1 MERENFLYEE
11 FDILRK
17 YGQISEISNFIKQGL
32 SKRIELREY
41 QKEAFENFITYFEN
55 EKLNKNKQIHT
66 LFHMATGSGK
76 TVIMAG
82 LILYLYEKGYRNFLF
97 FVNQTN
103 ILEKTKDNFINVLSN
118 KYLFNEDLNYLG
130 EKVKINVVDN
140 FQRDIF
146 KNNNI
151 NICFTTIQKL
161 HSNLFE
167 NKENAMTG
175 DDFENNKVVFISDE
189 SHHLNGF
196 TKNKNKN
203 KDKTKSKKDS
213 KKDEQK
219 HWETSI
225 MNVFYSN
232 KKNILLEF
240 TATLDLDEKVEKKYR
255 DKIIY
260 NYPLKNFRES
270 GYTKD
275 FVNFSINADTWKRTL
290 IALILSEYR
299 RFLFSDCG
307 QNIKPVIMLKSK
319 VIKESRSFYDK
330 FFEKINKLDS
340 SDFENLPKEDKYLKK
355 ALDYFRDKDKNKT
368 FEFLKESIRDS
379 FVEGKAIIING
390 NEDNNVEKQLLLN
403 SLEDKKN
410 NKRIIFAVDMLNEGW
425 DVLNLFDIVRL
436 YDTRSSASYTIKEA
450 QLIGRG
456 ARYCPFLVNE
466 EQEKF
471 KRKYDFDLD
480 NKYRILETMLFHSI
494 DDSKY
499 ISELKKALIEIGL
512 QEKDMIERK
521 YILKD
526 EFKNTD
532 FYNHG
537 YVFSNSRIEKT
548 RENIY
553 EIEEDLK
560 YKVFYPKIKNKN
572 AKIENLIGNK
582 NEKISDDIEIKKI
595 KLSEI
600 DYNILSGSA
609 IYFNELKFNILKEK
623 YPNLKSLKEFLSG
636 ENYLGNIAIEFKYA
650 KGSEITGKDIYREL
664 KQEVF
669 PVICKHINEIKTE
682 YEGREE
688 FKPYEIKNI
697 IKDKTIY
704 LSSVNNEGKGESQIE
719 TSNNELKLDLSMENW
734 YVYNDNYGTTEEK
747 KFVKYF
753 KNEIKPKLDEK
764 NFEYYVIRNERFSE
778 LALYSFDKGERFEPD
793 YLLFIKNKNNDN
805 KSEEY
810 QIYAEPKGEQL
821 LLVDKW
827 KEDFLIKIEEK
838 QKTMKNNHKIIG
850 LPFFNGKGTKLKEF
864 SEVINKFLDKI

>member
-1 MERENFLYEE
+1 M
-11 FDILRK
+11 
-17 YGQISEISNFIKQGL
+17 KQGL

-55 EKLNKNKQIHT
+55 EKLNKNKQVHT

-140 FQRDIF
+140 FQRDVF

-161 HSNLFE
+161 HLDLSE

-189 SHHLNGF
+189 SHHVNTF
-196 TKNKNKN
+196 TKNR
-203 KDKTKSKKDS
+203 TKEEK
-213 KKDEQK
+213 EIQNN
-219 HWETSI
+219 WETSI
-225 MNVFYSN
+225 MNAFYSN
-232 KKNILLEF
+232 KNSILLEF
-240 TATLDLDEKVEKKYR
+240 TATADLKDKNVEEKYR

-275 FVNFSINADTWKRTL
+275 FVNFSINTDTWKRTL

-319 VIKESRSFYDK
+319 VIKESRSFYDE
-330 FFEKINKLDS
+330 FFEKINKLDN

-379 FVEGKAIIING
+379 FIEEKAIIING

-471 KRKYDFDLD
+471 KRKYDSDLD
-480 NKYRILETMLFHSI
+480 NKYRILETMFFHSI

-560 YKVFYPKIKNKN
+560 YKIFYPKIKNKN
-572 AKIENLIGNK
+572 AKIENLIDNK
-582 NEKISDDIEIKKI
+582 NEKISDNIEIKKI

-609 IYFNELKFNILKEK
+609 ICFNELKFNSLKEK
-623 YPNLKSLKEFLSG
+623 YPNLKTLKEFLIG
-636 ENYLGNIAIEFKYA
+636 ENYLGNVAIEFKYA

-669 PVICKHINEIKTE
+669 PAICKHINEIKTE

-688 FKPYEIKNI
+688 FEPYKIKDV

-704 LSSVNNEGKGESQIE
+704 LSKISSDGKGESQIK
-719 TSNNELKLDLSMENW
+719 TSSSEFKLDLSAEDW
-734 YVYNDNYGTTEEK
+734 YVYDDNYGTTEEK
-747 KFVKYF
+747 SFIKYF
-753 KNEIKPKLDEK
+753 KTEIKPKLDKK
-764 NFEYYVIRNERFSE
+764 NLEYYVIRNERFSE
-778 LALYSFDKGERFEPD
+778 LAIYSFDKGKRFEPD
-793 YLLFIKNKNNDN
+793 YLLFIKNKTLDEGKN
-805 KSEEY
+805 KEY
-810 QIYAEPKGEQL
+810 QIYAEPKGKQFSVE
-821 LLVDKW
+821 DEW
-827 KEDFLIKIEEK
+827 KEVFLLEIEGK
-838 QKTMKNNHKIIG
+838 QKTAKNNHKIIG

-864 SEVINKFLDKI
+864 SEVVNKLLEKI

>member
-1 MERENFLYEE
+1 MERFLYEKL
-11 FDILRK
+11 DVSR
-17 YGQISEISNFIKQGL
+17 EIGATKEITNFLKQGL

-118 KYLFNEDLNYLG
+118 KYLFNEDLNYFG
-130 EKVKINVVDN
+130 EKVKINAVDN
-140 FQRDIF
+140 FQRNVF
-146 KNNNI
+146 ENNNI

-161 HSNLFE
+161 HLDLFE
-167 NKENAMTG
+167 NKENAITG

-189 SHHLNGF
+189 SHHVNTF
-196 TKNKNKN
+196 TKK
-203 KDKTKSKKDS
+203 KTKEEK
-213 KKDEQK
+213 EIQK
-219 HWETSI
+219 SWETSI
-225 MNVFYSN
+225 MNAFYSN
-232 KKNILLEF
+232 KNSILLEF
-240 TATLDLDEKVEKKYR
+240 TATADLKDKNVEEKYR

-275 FVNFSINADTWKRTL
+275 FVNFSINTDTWKRTL

-319 VIKESRSFYDK
+319 VIKESRSFYDE

-379 FVEGKAIIING
+379 FVEEKAIIING

-471 KRKYDFDLD
+471 KRKYDSDLD
-480 NKYRILETMLFHSI
+480 NKYRILETMFFHSI

-512 QEKDMIERK
+512 QEKNMIERK
-521 YILKD
+521 YVLKA

-537 YVFSNSRIEKT
+537 YIFSNSRIEKT
-548 RENIY
+548 RESIY

-572 AKIENLIGNK
+572 AKIENLIDNK
-582 NEKISDDIEIKKI
+582 NKKIFDNIEIKKI

-623 YPNLKSLKEFLSG
+623 YPNLKTLKEFLTG
-636 ENYLGNIAIEFKYA
+636 ENYLGNVAIEFKYT

-669 PVICKHINEIKTE
+669 PTICKHINEIKIE

-688 FKPYEIKNI
+688 FKPYEIKNV

-793 YLLFIKNKNNDN
+793 YLLFIKDKNDD

-864 SEVINKFLDKI
+864 SEVINKFLDQI

>member
-1 MERENFLYEE
+1 MERFLYEKL
-11 FDILRK
+11 DVSR
-17 YGQISEISNFIKQGL
+17 EIGAIKEIPNFLKQGL

-130 EKVKINVVDN
+130 EKVKINAVDN

-161 HSNLFE
+161 HSDLFE
-167 NKENAMTG
+167 NKENAMTKN
-175 DDFENNKVVFISDE
+175 DFESNKVVFISDE
-189 SHHLNGF
+189 SHHINTF
-196 TKNKNKN
+196 TKK
-203 KDKTKSKKDS
+203 KTKEEKEIQNS
-213 KKDEQK
+213 
-219 HWETSI
+219 WETSI
-225 MNVFYSN
+225 TNAFNSN
-232 KKNILLEF
+232 ENSVLLEF
-240 TATLDLDEKVEKKYR
+240 TATADLKDKNVEEKYR

-319 VIKESRSFYDK
+319 VIKESRSFYNE

-480 NKYRILETMLFHSI
+480 NKYRILETMFFHSI

-526 EFKNTD
+526 KFKNTD

-636 ENYLGNIAIEFKYA
+636 ENYLGNVAIEFKYA

>member
-1 MERENFLYEE
+1 MERFLYEKL
-11 FDILRK
+11 DVSR
-17 YGQISEISNFIKQGL
+17 EIGAIKEIPNFLKQGL

-161 HSNLFE
+161 HSDLFE
-167 NKENAMTG
+167 NKENAMTKN
-175 DDFENNKVVFISDE
+175 DFESNKVVFISDE
-189 SHHLNGF
+189 SHHINTF
-196 TKNKNKN
+196 TKK
-203 KDKTKSKKDS
+203 KTKEEKEIQNS
-213 KKDEQK
+213 
-219 HWETSI
+219 WETSI
-225 MNVFYSN
+225 TNAFNSN
-232 KKNILLEF
+232 ENSVLLEF
-240 TATLDLDEKVEKKYR
+240 TATADLKDKNVEEKYR

-275 FVNFSINADTWKRTL
+275 FVNFSINTDTWKRTL

-299 RFLFSDCG
+299 KFLFSDCG

-319 VIKESRSFYDK
+319 VIKESRSFYNE

-560 YKVFYPKIKNKN
+560 YKVFYSKIKNKN
-572 AKIENLIGNK
+572 AKIENLIDNK
-582 NEKISDDIEIKKI
+582 NKKTFDNIEIKKI

-600 DYNILSGSA
+600 DYNILSGTA
-609 IYFNELKFNILKEK
+609 IYFNELKFNFLKEK
-623 YPNLKSLKEFLSG
+623 YPNLKTLKEFLTG
-636 ENYLGNIAIEFKYA
+636 ENYLGNIGIEFKYT

-669 PVICKHINEIKTE
+669 PAICKHINEIKTE

-688 FKPYEIKNI
+688 FEPYKIKDV
-697 IKDKTIY
+697 IKDKRIY
-704 LSSVNNEGKGESQIE
+704 LSRISSDGKGESQIK
-719 TSNNELKLDLSMENW
+719 TSSSEFKLDLSVEDW
-734 YVYNDNYGTTEEK
+734 YVYDDNYGTTEEK
-747 KFVKYF
+747 SFIKYF
-753 KNEIKPKLDEK
+753 KTEIKPKLDKK
-764 NFEYYVIRNERFSE
+764 NLEYYVIRNERFSE
-778 LALYSFDKGERFEPD
+778 LAIYSFDEGKRFEPD
-793 YLLFIKNKNNDN
+793 YLLFIKNKNDD

>member
-1 MERENFLYEE
+1 MERFLYEKL
-11 FDILRK
+11 DVSR
-17 YGQISEISNFIKQGL
+17 EIGAIKEIPNFLKQGL

-103 ILEKTKDNFINVLSN
+103 ILEKTKDNFVNTLSG
-118 KYLFNEDLNYLG
+118 KYLFDEELNYLG

-140 FQRDIF
+140 FQRDVF
-146 KNNNI
+146 ENNNI

-161 HSNLFE
+161 HLDLFE
-167 NKENAMTG
+167 NKENAMTR

-189 SHHLNGF
+189 SHHLNTF
-196 TKNKNKN
+196 TKNIAKEEKEIQNN
-203 KDKTKSKKDS
+203 
-213 KKDEQK
+213 
-219 HWETSI
+219 WETSI
-225 MNVFYSN
+225 MNAFYSN
-232 KKNILLEF
+232 KNSILLEF
-240 TATLDLDEKVEKKYR
+240 TATADLKDKNVEEKYR

-275 FVNFSINADTWKRTL
+275 FVNFSINTDIWKRTL

-319 VIKESRSFYDK
+319 VIKESRSFYDE
-330 FFEKINKLDS
+330 FFKKINKLDN
-340 SDFENLPKEDKYLKK
+340 SDFENLPKEDKYLQK

-368 FEFLKESIRDS
+368 FEFLKESIRES
-379 FVEGKAIIING
+379 FVEEKSIIING

-436 YDTRSSASYTIKEA
+436 YDIRSSASYTIKEA

-480 NKYRILETMLFHSI
+480 NKYRILETMFFHSI

-526 EFKNTD
+526 KFKNTD

-572 AKIENLIGNK
+572 VKIENLIENK
-582 NEKISDDIEIKKI
+582 NEKISENIEIEKI

-600 DYNILSGSA
+600 DYNILSGTA
-609 IYFNELKFNILKEK
+609 IYFNELKFKFLKEK
-623 YPNLKSLKEFLSG
+623 YPNLKTLKEFLTD
-636 ENYLGNIAIEFKYA
+636 ENYLGNIGIEFKYI

-669 PVICKHINEIKTE
+669 PTICKHINEIKIE

-688 FKPYEIKNI
+688 FKPYEIKNV

-704 LSSVNNEGKGESQIE
+704 LSSINNEGKGESQIE
-719 TSNNELKLDLSMENW
+719 TSNNELKLDLSTENW

>member
-1 MERENFLYEE
+1 MERFLYEKL
-11 FDILRK
+11 DVSR
-17 YGQISEISNFIKQGL
+17 EIGATKEITNFLKQGL

-103 ILEKTKDNFINVLSN
+103 ILEKTKDNFINILSS
-118 KYLFNEDLNYLG
+118 KYLFDEDLNYFG
-130 EKVKINVVDN
+130 EKVKINAVDN
-140 FQRDIF
+140 FQRNVF
-146 KNNNI
+146 ENNNI

-161 HSNLFE
+161 HDLFKNKE
-167 NKENAMTG
+167 KENAMTKN
-175 DDFENNKVVFISDE
+175 DFESNKVVFISDE
-189 SHHLNGF
+189 SHHINTF
-196 TKNKNKN
+196 TKK
-203 KDKTKSKKDS
+203 KTKEEKEIQNS
-213 KKDEQK
+213 
-219 HWETSI
+219 WETSI
-225 MNVFYSN
+225 MNAFNSN
-232 KKNILLEF
+232 ENSILLEF
-240 TATLDLDEKVEKKYR
+240 TATADLKDKNVEEKYR

-275 FVNFSINADTWKRTL
+275 FVNFSINTDTWKRTL

-319 VIKESRSFYDK
+319 VIKESRSFYDE

-379 FVEGKAIIING
+379 FVEEKAIIING

-480 NKYRILETMLFHSI
+480 NKYRILETMFFHSI

-512 QEKDMIERK
+512 QEKNMIERK
-521 YILKD
+521 YILKA

-537 YVFSNSRIEKT
+537 YVFSNSRIEKN
-548 RENIY
+548 RKNIY
-553 EIEEDLK
+553 EIEENLK

-636 ENYLGNIAIEFKYA
+636 ENYLGNVAIEFKYT

-821 LLVDKW
+821 LLKDKW
-827 KEDFLIKIEEK
+827 KEGFLLEIEEK

-864 SEVINKFLDKI
+864 SEAVNKLLEKI

>member
-103 ILEKTKDNFINVLSN
+103 ILEKTKDNFINILSN

-130 EKVKINVVDN
+130 EKVKINAVDN

-161 HSNLFE
+161 HLDLFE

-189 SHHLNGF
+189 SHHVNTF
-196 TKNKNKN
+196 TKK
-203 KDKTKSKKDS
+203 KTKEEK
-213 KKDEQK
+213 EIQK
-219 HWETSI
+219 SWETSI
-225 MNVFYSN
+225 MNAFYSN
-232 KKNILLEF
+232 KNNILLEF
-240 TATLDLDEKVEKKYR
+240 TATADLKDKNVEEKYR

-275 FVNFSINADTWKRTL
+275 FVNFSINTDTWKRTL

-299 RFLFSDCG
+299 KFLFSDCG

-319 VIKESRSFYDK
+319 VIKESRSFYNE

-379 FVEGKAIIING
+379 FVEEKAIIING

-471 KRKYDFDLD
+471 KRKFDFDLD
-480 NKYRILETMLFHSI
+480 NKYRILETMFFHSI

-512 QEKDMIERK
+512 QEKNMIERK
-521 YILKD
+521 YILKA

-548 RENIY
+548 RKNIY
-553 EIEEDLK
+553 EIEENLK

-582 NEKISDDIEIKKI
+582 NEKISDGIEIKKI

-600 DYNILSGSA
+600 DYNILSGTA
-609 IYFNELKFNILKEK
+609 IYFKELKFNVLKEK
-623 YPNLKSLKEFLSG
+623 YPNLKTLKEFLTA
-636 ENYLGNIAIEFKYA
+636 ENYLGNAAIEFKYA

-669 PVICKHINEIKTE
+669 PAICKHINEIKTE

-821 LLVDKW
+821 LLKDKW
-827 KEDFLIKIEEK
+827 KEGFLLEIEEK

-864 SEVINKFLDKI
+864 SEAVNKLLEKI

>member
-1 MERENFLYEE
+1 MERFLYEKL
-11 FDILRK
+11 DVSR
-17 YGQISEISNFIKQGL
+17 EIGAIKEIPNFLKQGL
-32 SKRIELREY
+32 SKRIELRKY

-161 HSNLFE
+161 HLDLFE

-189 SHHLNGF
+189 SHHVNTF
-196 TKNKNKN
+196 TKNK
-203 KDKTKSKKDS
+203 TKEEK
-213 KKDEQK
+213 EIQNN
-219 HWETSI
+219 WETSI
-225 MNVFYSN
+225 MNAFYSN
-232 KKNILLEF
+232 KNSILLEF
-240 TATLDLDEKVEKKYR
+240 TATADLKDKNVEEKYR

-275 FVNFSINADTWKRTL
+275 FVNFSINTDTWKRTL

-319 VIKESRSFYDK
+319 VIKESRSFYDE
-330 FFEKINKLDS
+330 FFEKINKLDN

-355 ALDYFRDKDKNKT
+355 ALDYFRGKDKNKT

-379 FVEGKAIIING
+379 FVEEKAIIING

-436 YDTRSSASYTIKEA
+436 YDTRSSAKYTITEA

-471 KRKYDFDLD
+471 KRKYDSDLD
-480 NKYRILETMLFHSI
+480 NKYRILETMFFHSI

-512 QEKDMIERK
+512 QEKNLIERK

-553 EIEEDLK
+553 ETEEDLK
-560 YKVFYPKIKNKN
+560 YKTFYPKSKNKN
-572 AKIENLIGNK
+572 AKIENLIDNK
-582 NEKISDDIEIKKI
+582 NEKISDNIEIKKI

-600 DYNILSGSA
+600 DYNILSGTA
-609 IYFNELKFNILKEK
+609 IYFNELKFNFLKEK
-623 YPNLKSLKEFLSG
+623 YPNLKTLKEFLTG
-636 ENYLGNIAIEFKYA
+636 ENYLGNIGIEFKYT

-669 PVICKHINEIKTE
+669 PAICKHINEIKIE

-688 FKPYEIKNI
+688 FKPYEIKNV

-864 SEVINKFLDKI
+864 SEVINKFLDQI

>member
-1 MERENFLYEE
+1 MERFLYEKL
-11 FDILRK
+11 DVSR
-17 YGQISEISNFIKQGL
+17 EIGAIKEIPNFLKQGL

-130 EKVKINVVDN
+130 EKVKINAVDN

-161 HSNLFE
+161 HSDLFE
-167 NKENAMTG
+167 NKENAMTKN
-175 DDFENNKVVFISDE
+175 DFESNKVVFISDE
-189 SHHLNGF
+189 SHHINTF
-196 TKNKNKN
+196 TKK
-203 KDKTKSKKDS
+203 KTKEEKEIQNS
-213 KKDEQK
+213 
-219 HWETSI
+219 WETSI
-225 MNVFYSN
+225 TNAFNSN
-232 KKNILLEF
+232 ENSVLLEF
-240 TATLDLDEKVEKKYR
+240 TATADLKDKNVEEKYR

-275 FVNFSINADTWKRTL
+275 FVNFSINTDTWKRTL

-299 RFLFSDCG
+299 KFLFSDCG

-319 VIKESRSFYDK
+319 VIKESRSFYNE

-560 YKVFYPKIKNKN
+560 YKVFYSKIKNKN
-572 AKIENLIGNK
+572 AKIENLIDNK
-582 NEKISDDIEIKKI
+582 NKKTFGNIEIKKI

-600 DYNILSGSA
+600 DYNILSGTA
-609 IYFNELKFNILKEK
+609 IYFNELKFNFLKEK
-623 YPNLKSLKEFLSG
+623 YPNLKTLKEFLTG
-636 ENYLGNIAIEFKYA
+636 ENYLGNIGIEFKYT

-669 PVICKHINEIKTE
+669 PAICKHINEIKIE

-821 LLVDKW
+821 LLKDKW
-827 KEDFLIKIEEK
+827 KEGFLLEIEEK

>member
-1 MERENFLYEE
+1 MERFLYEKL
-11 FDILRK
+11 DVSR
-17 YGQISEISNFIKQGL
+17 EIGATKEITNFLKQGL

-103 ILEKTKDNFINVLSN
+103 ILEKTKDNFINILSN

-161 HSNLFE
+161 HLDLFE

-189 SHHLNGF
+189 SHHVNTF
-196 TKNKNKN
+196 TKK
-203 KDKTKSKKDS
+203 KTKEEK
-213 KKDEQK
+213 EIQK
-219 HWETSI
+219 SWETSI
-225 MNVFYSN
+225 MNAFYSN
-232 KKNILLEF
+232 KNSILLEF
-240 TATLDLDEKVEKKYR
+240 TATADLKNKNVEEKYR

-275 FVNFSINADTWKRTL
+275 FVNFSINTDTWKRTL

-299 RFLFSDCG
+299 KFLFSDCG
-307 QNIKPVIMLKSK
+307 KNIKPVIMLKSK
-319 VIKESRSFYDK
+319 VIKESRSFYDE
-330 FFEKINKLDS
+330 FFEKINKLDN

-379 FVEGKAIIING
+379 FVEEKAIIING

-466 EQEKF
+466 EQKKF

-480 NKYRILETMLFHSI
+480 NKYRILETMFFHSI

-636 ENYLGNIAIEFKYA
+636 ENYLGNVAIEFKYA

-669 PVICKHINEIKTE
+669 PAICKHINEIKTE

>member
-1 MERENFLYEE
+1 MERFLYEKL
-11 FDILRK
+11 DVSR
-17 YGQISEISNFIKQGL
+17 EIGATKEITNFLKQGL

-130 EKVKINVVDN
+130 EKVKINAVDN

-161 HSNLFE
+161 HSDLFE
-167 NKENAMTG
+167 NKENAMTKN
-175 DDFENNKVVFISDE
+175 DFESNKVVFISDE
-189 SHHLNGF
+189 SHHINTF
-196 TKNKNKN
+196 TKK
-203 KDKTKSKKDS
+203 KTKEEKEIQNS
-213 KKDEQK
+213 
-219 HWETSI
+219 WETSI
-225 MNVFYSN
+225 TNAFNSN
-232 KKNILLEF
+232 ENSVLLEF
-240 TATLDLDEKVEKKYR
+240 TATADLKDKNVEEKYR

-275 FVNFSINADTWKRTL
+275 FVNFSINTDTWKRTL

-319 VIKESRSFYDK
+319 VIKESRSFYNE

-379 FVEGKAIIING
+379 FVEEKAIIING

-572 AKIENLIGNK
+572 AKIENLIDNK
-582 NEKISDDIEIKKI
+582 NKKIFDNIEIKKI

-636 ENYLGNIAIEFKYA
+636 ENYLGNVAIEFKYA

-669 PVICKHINEIKTE
+669 PVICKHINEIKIE

-850 LPFFNGKGTKLKEF
+850 LPFFNGKGIKLKEF
-864 SEVINKFLDKI
+864 SEAINRFLDKI

>member
-1 MERENFLYEE
+1 MERFLYEKL
-11 FDILRK
+11 DVSR
-17 YGQISEISNFIKQGL
+17 EIGATKEITNFLKQGL

-103 ILEKTKDNFINVLSN
+103 ILEKTKDNFINILSN

-161 HSNLFE
+161 HLDLSE

-189 SHHLNGF
+189 SHHVNTF
-196 TKNKNKN
+196 TKNR
-203 KDKTKSKKDS
+203 TKEEK
-213 KKDEQK
+213 EIQNN
-219 HWETSI
+219 WETSI
-225 MNVFYSN
+225 MNAFYSN
-232 KKNILLEF
+232 KNSILLEF
-240 TATLDLDEKVEKKYR
+240 TATADLKDKNVEEKYR

-275 FVNFSINADTWKRTL
+275 FVNFSINTDTWKRTL

-299 RFLFSDCG
+299 KFLFSDCG
-307 QNIKPVIMLKSK
+307 KNIKPVIMLKSK
-319 VIKESRSFYDK
+319 VIKESRSFYDE
-330 FFEKINKLDS
+330 FFEKINKLDN

-379 FVEGKAIIING
+379 FVEEKAIIING

-471 KRKYDFDLD
+471 KRKYDSDLD
-480 NKYRILETMLFHSI
+480 NKYRILETMFFHSI

-623 YPNLKSLKEFLSG
+623 YPNLKSLKEFLLG
-636 ENYLGNIAIEFKYA
+636 ENYLGNVAIEFKYA

-669 PVICKHINEIKTE
+669 PAICKHINEIKTE

-821 LLVDKW
+821 LLKDKW
-827 KEDFLIKIEEK
+827 KEGFLLEIEEK

-864 SEVINKFLDKI
+864 SEAVNKLLEKI

>member
-1 MERENFLYEE
+1 MERFLYEKL
-11 FDILRK
+11 DVSR
-17 YGQISEISNFIKQGL
+17 EIGATKEITNFLKQGL

-55 EKLNKNKQIHT
+55 EKLNKNKQVHT

-161 HSNLFE
+161 HLDLFE

-189 SHHLNGF
+189 SHHVNTF
-196 TKNKNKN
+196 TKNR
-203 KDKTKSKKDS
+203 TKEEKKI
-213 KKDEQK
+213 QNN
-219 HWETSI
+219 WETSI
-225 MNVFYSN
+225 MNAFYSN
-232 KKNILLEF
+232 KNSILLEF
-240 TATLDLDEKVEKKYR
+240 TATADLKDKNVEEKYR

-275 FVNFSINADTWKRTL
+275 FVNFSINTDTWKRTL

-299 RFLFSDCG
+299 KFLFSDCG

-319 VIKESRSFYDK
+319 VIKESRSFYNE

-636 ENYLGNIAIEFKYA
+636 ENYLGNVAIEFKYA

-821 LLVDKW
+821 LLKDKW
-827 KEDFLIKIEEK
+827 KEGFLLEIEEK

-864 SEVINKFLDKI
+864 SEAVNKLLEKI

>member
-1 MERENFLYEE
+1 MERFLYEKL
-11 FDILRK
+11 DVSR
-17 YGQISEISNFIKQGL
+17 EIGATKEITNFLKQGL

-118 KYLFNEDLNYLG
+118 KYLFNEDLNYFG
-130 EKVKINVVDN
+130 EKVKINAVDN
-140 FQRDIF
+140 FQRNVF
-146 KNNNI
+146 ENNNI

-161 HSNLFE
+161 HLDLFE
-167 NKENAMTG
+167 NKENAITG

-189 SHHLNGF
+189 SHHVNTF
-196 TKNKNKN
+196 TKK
-203 KDKTKSKKDS
+203 KTKEEK
-213 KKDEQK
+213 EIQK
-219 HWETSI
+219 SWETSI
-225 MNVFYSN
+225 MNAFYSN
-232 KKNILLEF
+232 KNSILLEF
-240 TATLDLDEKVEKKYR
+240 TATADLKDKNVEEKYR

-275 FVNFSINADTWKRTL
+275 FVNFSINTDTWKRTL

-319 VIKESRSFYDK
+319 VIKESRSFYDE

-379 FVEGKAIIING
+379 FVEEKAIIING

-480 NKYRILETMLFHSI
+480 NKYRILETMFFHSI

-512 QEKDMIERK
+512 QEKNMIERK
-521 YILKD
+521 YVLKA

-537 YVFSNSRIEKT
+537 YIFSNSRIEKT
-548 RENIY
+548 RESIY

-572 AKIENLIGNK
+572 AKIENLIDNK
-582 NEKISDDIEIKKI
+582 NKKIFDNIEIKKI

-623 YPNLKSLKEFLSG
+623 YPNLKTLKEFLTG
-636 ENYLGNIAIEFKYA
+636 ENYLGNVAIEFKYT

-669 PVICKHINEIKTE
+669 PTICKHINEIKIE

-688 FKPYEIKNI
+688 FKPYEIKNV

-793 YLLFIKNKNNDN
+793 YLLFIKNKNDDR
-805 KSEEY
+805 SEEY

-864 SEVINKFLDKI
+864 SEVINKFLDQI

>member
-1 MERENFLYEE
+1 MERFLYEKL
-11 FDILRK
+11 DVSR
-17 YGQISEISNFIKQGL
+17 EIGATKEITNFLKQGL

-103 ILEKTKDNFINVLSN
+103 ILEKTKDNFINILSS
-118 KYLFNEDLNYLG
+118 KYLFDEDLNYFG
-130 EKVKINVVDN
+130 EKVKINAVDN
-140 FQRDIF
+140 FQRNVF
-146 KNNNI
+146 ENNNI

-161 HSNLFE
+161 HDLFKNKE
-167 NKENAMTG
+167 KENAMTKN
-175 DDFENNKVVFISDE
+175 DFESNKVVFISDE
-189 SHHLNGF
+189 SHHINTF
-196 TKNKNKN
+196 TKK
-203 KDKTKSKKDS
+203 KTKEEKEIQNS
-213 KKDEQK
+213 
-219 HWETSI
+219 WETSI
-225 MNVFYSN
+225 MNAFNSN
-232 KKNILLEF
+232 ENSILLEF
-240 TATLDLDEKVEKKYR
+240 TATADLKDKNVEEKYR

-275 FVNFSINADTWKRTL
+275 FVNFSINTDTWKRTL

-319 VIKESRSFYDK
+319 VIKESRSFYDE

-379 FVEGKAIIING
+379 FVEEKAIIING

-480 NKYRILETMLFHSI
+480 NKYRILETMFFHSI

-512 QEKDMIERK
+512 QEKNMIERK
-521 YILKD
+521 YILKA

-537 YVFSNSRIEKT
+537 YVFSNSRIEKN
-548 RENIY
+548 RKNIY
-553 EIEEDLK
+553 EIEENLK

-582 NEKISDDIEIKKI
+582 NEKIFDGIEIKKI

-600 DYNILSGSA
+600 DYSILSGTA
-609 IYFNELKFNILKEK
+609 IYFKELKFNVLKEK
-623 YPNLKSLKEFLSG
+623 YPNLKTLKEFLTA
-636 ENYLGNIAIEFKYA
+636 ENYLGNVAIEFKYT

-669 PVICKHINEIKTE
+669 PAICKHINEIKTE

-688 FKPYEIKNI
+688 FEPYKIKDVV
-697 IKDKTIY
+697 KDKTIY
-704 LSSVNNEGKGESQIE
+704 LSSISNDGKGESQIK
-719 TSNNELKLDLSMENW
+719 TSSSEFKLDLSVEDW
-734 YVYNDNYGTTEEK
+734 YVYDDNYGTTEEK
-747 KFVKYF
+747 SFIKYF
-753 KNEIKPKLDEK
+753 KTEIKPKLDKK
-764 NFEYYVIRNERFSE
+764 NLEYYVIRNERFSE
-778 LALYSFDKGERFEPD
+778 LAIYSFDKGERFEPD
-793 YLLFIKNKNNDN
+793 YLLFIKNKNDD

-821 LLVDKW
+821 LLKDKW
-827 KEDFLIKIEEK
+827 KEDFLIKIEKK
-838 QKTMKNNHKIIG
+838 QKTTKNNHKIIG

-864 SEVINKFLDKI
+864 SEVINKFLDRI

>member
-140 FQRDIF
+140 FQRDVF

-161 HSNLFE
+161 HLDLFE

-189 SHHLNGF
+189 SHHVNTF
-196 TKNKNKN
+196 TKK
-203 KDKTKSKKDS
+203 KTKEEK
-213 KKDEQK
+213 EIQK
-219 HWETSI
+219 SWETSI
-225 MNVFYSN
+225 MNAFYSN
-232 KKNILLEF
+232 KNSILLEF
-240 TATLDLDEKVEKKYR
+240 TATADLKDKNVEEKYR

-275 FVNFSINADTWKRTL
+275 FVNFSINTDTWKRTL

-299 RFLFSDCG
+299 KFLFSDCG

-319 VIKESRSFYDK
+319 VIKESRSFYDE
-330 FFEKINKLDS
+330 FFEKINKLDN

-379 FVEGKAIIING
+379 FVEEKAIIING

-466 EQEKF
+466 EQKKF

-572 AKIENLIGNK
+572 VKIENLIDNK
-582 NEKISDDIEIKKI
+582 NKKTFDNIEIKKI

-636 ENYLGNIAIEFKYA
+636 ENYLGNVAIEFKYA
-650 KGSEITGKDIYREL
+650 KGSEITGKDVYREL

-669 PVICKHINEIKTE
+669 PTICKHINEIKIE

-688 FKPYEIKNI
+688 FKPYEIKNV

-704 LSSVNNEGKGESQIE
+704 LSSVSNEGKGESQIE

-747 KFVKYF
+747 NFVKYF

>member
-1 MERENFLYEE
+1 MERFLYEKL
-11 FDILRK
+11 DVSR
-17 YGQISEISNFIKQGL
+17 EIGAIKEIPNFLKQGL
-32 SKRIELREY
+32 SKRIELRKY

-140 FQRDIF
+140 FQREIF

-161 HSNLFE
+161 HLDLFE

-189 SHHLNGF
+189 SHHVNTF
-196 TKNKNKN
+196 TKNK
-203 KDKTKSKKDS
+203 TKEEK
-213 KKDEQK
+213 EIQNN
-219 HWETSI
+219 WETSI
-225 MNVFYSN
+225 MNAFYSN
-232 KKNILLEF
+232 KNSILLEF
-240 TATLDLDEKVEKKYR
+240 TATADLKDKNVEEKYR

-275 FVNFSINADTWKRTL
+275 FVNFSINTDTWKRTL

-319 VIKESRSFYDK
+319 VIKESRSFYDE
-330 FFEKINKLDS
+330 FFEKINKLDN

-355 ALDYFRDKDKNKT
+355 ALDYFRGKDKNKT

-379 FVEGKAIIING
+379 FVEEKAIIING

-436 YDTRSSASYTIKEA
+436 YDTRSSAKYTITEA

-471 KRKYDFDLD
+471 KRKYDSDLD
-480 NKYRILETMLFHSI
+480 NKYRILETMFFHSI

-512 QEKDMIERK
+512 QEKNLIERK

-537 YVFSNSRIEKT
+537 YVFSNSKIEKT

-560 YKVFYPKIKNKN
+560 YKTFYPKSKNKN
-572 AKIENLIGNK
+572 AKIENLIDNK
-582 NEKISDDIEIKKI
+582 NEKISDNIEIKKI

-600 DYNILSGSA
+600 DYNILSGTA
-609 IYFNELKFNILKEK
+609 IYFNELKFNFLKEK
-623 YPNLKSLKEFLSG
+623 YPNLKTLKEFLTG
-636 ENYLGNIAIEFKYA
+636 ENYLGNIGIEFKYT

-669 PVICKHINEIKTE
+669 PAICKHINEIKIE

-688 FKPYEIKNI
+688 FKPYEIKNV

-793 YLLFIKNKNNDN
+793 YLLFIKNKNDD

-827 KEDFLIKIEEK
+827 KEDFLSKIEEK

>member
-1 MERENFLYEE
+1 MERFLYEKL
-11 FDILRK
+11 DVSR
-17 YGQISEISNFIKQGL
+17 EIGAIKEIPNFLKQGL

-103 ILEKTKDNFINVLSN
+103 ILEKTKDNFVNTLSG
-118 KYLFNEDLNYLG
+118 KYLFDEELNYLG

-161 HSNLFE
+161 HLDLFE
-167 NKENAMTG
+167 NKENAMTR

-189 SHHLNGF
+189 SHHLNTF
-196 TKNKNKN
+196 TKNIAKEEKEIQNN
-203 KDKTKSKKDS
+203 
-213 KKDEQK
+213 
-219 HWETSI
+219 WETSI
-225 MNVFYSN
+225 MNAFYSN
-232 KKNILLEF
+232 KNSILLEF
-240 TATLDLDEKVEKKYR
+240 TATADLKDKNVEKKYR

-275 FVNFSINADTWKRTL
+275 FVNFSINTDTWKRTL

-319 VIKESRSFYDK
+319 VIKESRNFYNE
-330 FFEKINKLDS
+330 FFKKINKLENN
-340 SDFENLPKEDKYLKK
+340 DFENLPKEDKYLKK
-355 ALDYFRDKDKNKT
+355 ALDYFREKDKNKT
-368 FEFLKESIRDS
+368 FEFLKESIKDS
-379 FVEGKAIIING
+379 FIEEKSIIING
-390 NEDNNVEKQLLLN
+390 KEDDNTEKQLLLN

-410 NKRIIFAVDMLNEGW
+410 NKRLIFAVDMLNEGW

-436 YDTRSSASYTIKEA
+436 YDTRSSAKYTITEA

-471 KRKYDFDLD
+471 KRKYDSDLD
-480 NKYRILETMLFHSI
+480 NKYRILETMFFHSI

-512 QEKDMIERK
+512 QEKNMIERK

-548 RENIY
+548 RESIY

-572 AKIENLIGNK
+572 AKIENLIDNK
-582 NEKISDDIEIKKI
+582 NEKISDNIEIKKI

-600 DYNILSGSA
+600 DYNILSGTA
-609 IYFNELKFNILKEK
+609 IYFNELKFNVLKEK
-623 YPNLKSLKEFLSG
+623 YPNLKTLKEFLTA
-636 ENYLGNIAIEFKYA
+636 ENYLGNVAIEFKYT

-669 PVICKHINEIKTE
+669 PAICKHINEIKIE

-688 FKPYEIKNI
+688 FKPYEIKNV

-704 LSSVNNEGKGESQIE
+704 LSSINNEGKGESQIE
-719 TSNNELKLDLSMENW
+719 TSNNELKLDLSTENW

-864 SEVINKFLDKI
+864 SEVINKFLDQI

>member
-1 MERENFLYEE
+1 MERFLYEKL
-11 FDILRK
+11 DVSR
-17 YGQISEISNFIKQGL
+17 EIGAIKEIPNFLKQGL

-130 EKVKINVVDN
+130 EKVKINAVDN

-161 HSNLFE
+161 HLDLFE

-189 SHHLNGF
+189 SHHVNTF
-196 TKNKNKN
+196 TKK
-203 KDKTKSKKDS
+203 KTKEEKEIQNS
-213 KKDEQK
+213 
-219 HWETSI
+219 WETSI
-225 MNVFYSN
+225 TNAFYSN
-232 KKNILLEF
+232 ENSILLEF
-240 TATLDLDEKVEKKYR
+240 TATADLKDKNVEEKYR

-275 FVNFSINADTWKRTL
+275 FVNFSINTDTWKRTL

-299 RFLFSDCG
+299 KFLFSDCG
-307 QNIKPVIMLKSK
+307 KNIKPVIMLKSK
-319 VIKESRSFYDK
+319 VIKESRSFYDE
-330 FFEKINKLDS
+330 FFEKINKLDN

-379 FVEGKAIIING
+379 FVEEKAIIING

-636 ENYLGNIAIEFKYA
+636 ENYLGNVAIEFKYA

>member
-1 MERENFLYEE
+1 M
-11 FDILRK
+11 
-17 YGQISEISNFIKQGL
+17 
-32 SKRIELREY
+32 
-41 QKEAFENFITYFEN
+41 
-55 EKLNKNKQIHT
+55 
-66 LFHMATGSGK
+66 
-76 TVIMAG
+76 
-82 LILYLYEKGYRNFLF
+82 
-97 FVNQTN
+97 
-103 ILEKTKDNFINVLSN
+103 
-118 KYLFNEDLNYLG
+118 
-130 EKVKINVVDN
+130 
-140 FQRDIF
+140 
-146 KNNNI
+146 
-151 NICFTTIQKL
+151 
-161 HSNLFE
+161 
-167 NKENAMTG
+167 NA
-175 DDFENNKVVFISDE
+175 
-189 SHHLNGF
+189 
-196 TKNKNKN
+196 
-203 KDKTKSKKDS
+203 
-213 KKDEQK
+213 
-219 HWETSI
+219 
-225 MNVFYSN
+225 FYSN
-232 KKNILLEF
+232 KNSILLEF
-240 TATLDLDEKVEKKYR
+240 TATADLKDKNVEEKYR

-275 FVNFSINADTWKRTL
+275 FVNFSINTDTWKRTL

-319 VIKESRSFYDK
+319 VIKESRSFYDE

-379 FVEGKAIIING
+379 FVEEKAIIING

-471 KRKYDFDLD
+471 KRKYDSDLD
-480 NKYRILETMLFHSI
+480 NKYRILETMFFHSI

-537 YVFSNSRIEKT
+537 YIFSNSRIEKT
-548 RENIY
+548 RESIY

-572 AKIENLIGNK
+572 AKIENLIDNK
-582 NEKISDDIEIKKI
+582 NKKIFDNIEIKKI

-623 YPNLKSLKEFLSG
+623 YPNLKTLKEFLTG
-636 ENYLGNIAIEFKYA
+636 ENYLGNVAIEFKYT

-669 PVICKHINEIKTE
+669 PTICKHINEIKIE

-688 FKPYEIKNI
+688 FKPYEIKNV

-793 YLLFIKNKNNDN
+793 YLLFIKDKNDD

-864 SEVINKFLDKI
+864 SEVINKFLDQI

>member
-1 MERENFLYEE
+1 MERFLYEKL
-11 FDILRK
+11 DVSR
-17 YGQISEISNFIKQGL
+17 EIGAIKEIPNFLKQGL

-130 EKVKINVVDN
+130 EKVKINAVDN

-161 HSNLFE
+161 HLDLFE

-189 SHHLNGF
+189 SHHVNTF
-196 TKNKNKN
+196 TKK
-203 KDKTKSKKDS
+203 KTKEEKEIQNS
-213 KKDEQK
+213 
-219 HWETSI
+219 WETSI
-225 MNVFYSN
+225 TNAFYSN
-232 KKNILLEF
+232 ENSILLEF
-240 TATLDLDEKVEKKYR
+240 TATADLKDKNVEEKYR

-275 FVNFSINADTWKRTL
+275 FVNFSINTDTWKRTL

-299 RFLFSDCG
+299 KFLFSDCG
-307 QNIKPVIMLKSK
+307 KNIKPVIMLKSK
-319 VIKESRSFYDK
+319 VIKESRSFYDE
-330 FFEKINKLDS
+330 FFEKINKLDN

-379 FVEGKAIIING
+379 FVEEKAIIING

-636 ENYLGNIAIEFKYA
+636 ENYLGNVAIEFKYA

-764 NFEYYVIRNERFSE
+764 NFEYYVIRYERFSE

>member
-1 MERENFLYEE
+1 MERFLYEKL
-11 FDILRK
+11 DVSR
-17 YGQISEISNFIKQGL
+17 EIGATKEITNFLKQGL

-103 ILEKTKDNFINVLSN
+103 ILEKTKDNFINILSS
-118 KYLFNEDLNYLG
+118 KYLFDEDLNYFG
-130 EKVKINVVDN
+130 EKVKINAVDN
-140 FQRDIF
+140 FQRNVF
-146 KNNNI
+146 ENNNI

-161 HSNLFE
+161 HDLFKNKE
-167 NKENAMTG
+167 KENAMTKN
-175 DDFENNKVVFISDE
+175 DFESNKVVFISDE
-189 SHHLNGF
+189 SHHINTF
-196 TKNKNKN
+196 TKK
-203 KDKTKSKKDS
+203 KTKEEKEIQNS
-213 KKDEQK
+213 
-219 HWETSI
+219 WETSI
-225 MNVFYSN
+225 MNAFNSN
-232 KKNILLEF
+232 ENSILLEF
-240 TATLDLDEKVEKKYR
+240 TATADLKDKNVEEKYR

-275 FVNFSINADTWKRTL
+275 FVNFSINTDTWKRTL

-319 VIKESRSFYDK
+319 VIKESRSFYDE

-379 FVEGKAIIING
+379 FVEEKAIIING

-480 NKYRILETMLFHSI
+480 NKYRILETMFFHSI

-512 QEKDMIERK
+512 QEKNMIERK
-521 YILKD
+521 YILKA

-537 YVFSNSRIEKT
+537 YVFSNSRIEKN
-548 RENIY
+548 RKNIY
-553 EIEEDLK
+553 EIEENLK

-572 AKIENLIGNK
+572 AKIENLIDNK
-582 NEKISDDIEIKKI
+582 NEKISDNIEIKKI

-623 YPNLKSLKEFLSG
+623 YPNLKTLKEFLIG
-636 ENYLGNIAIEFKYA
+636 ENYLGNVAIEFKYA

-669 PVICKHINEIKTE
+669 PAICKHINEIKTE

-688 FKPYEIKNI
+688 FEPYKIKDV

-704 LSSVNNEGKGESQIE
+704 LSKISSDGKGESQIK
-719 TSNNELKLDLSMENW
+719 TSSSEFKLDLSAEDW
-734 YVYNDNYGTTEEK
+734 YVYDDNYGTTEEK
-747 KFVKYF
+747 SFIKYF
-753 KNEIKPKLDEK
+753 KTEIKPKLDKK
-764 NFEYYVIRNERFSE
+764 NLEYYVIRNERFSE
-778 LALYSFDKGERFEPD
+778 LAIYSFDKGKRFEPD
-793 YLLFIKNKNNDN
+793 YLLFIKNKTLDEGKN
-805 KSEEY
+805 KEY
-810 QIYAEPKGEQL
+810 QIYAEPKGKQFSVE
-821 LLVDKW
+821 DEW
-827 KEDFLIKIEEK
+827 KEGFLLEIEGK
-838 QKTMKNNHKIIG
+838 QKTAKNNHKIIG

-864 SEVINKFLDKI
+864 SEAVNKLLEKI

>member
-103 ILEKTKDNFINVLSN
+103 ILEKTKDNFINILSS
-118 KYLFNEDLNYLG
+118 KYLFDEDLNYFG
-130 EKVKINVVDN
+130 EKVKINAVDN
-140 FQRDIF
+140 FQRNVF
-146 KNNNI
+146 ENNNI

-161 HSNLFE
+161 HDLFKNKE
-167 NKENAMTG
+167 KENAMTKN
-175 DDFENNKVVFISDE
+175 DFESNKVVFISDE
-189 SHHLNGF
+189 SHHINTF
-196 TKNKNKN
+196 TKK
-203 KDKTKSKKDS
+203 KTKEEKEIQNS
-213 KKDEQK
+213 
-219 HWETSI
+219 WETSI
-225 MNVFYSN
+225 TDVFNSN
-232 KKNILLEF
+232 ENSVLLEF
-240 TATLDLDEKVEKKYR
+240 TATADLKDKNVEEKYR

-275 FVNFSINADTWKRTL
+275 FVNFSINTDTWKRTL

-319 VIKESRSFYDK
+319 VIKESRSFYDE

-379 FVEGKAIIING
+379 FVEEKAIIING

-480 NKYRILETMLFHSI
+480 NKYRILETMFFHSI

-512 QEKDMIERK
+512 QEKNMIERK

-526 EFKNTD
+526 KFKNTD

-548 RENIY
+548 RKNIY
-553 EIEEDLK
+553 GIEEDLK

-600 DYNILSGSA
+600 DYNILSGTA
-609 IYFNELKFNILKEK
+609 IYFNELKFNFLKEK
-623 YPNLKSLKEFLSG
+623 YPNLKTLKEFLTG
-636 ENYLGNIAIEFKYA
+636 ENYLGNIGIEFKYA

-669 PVICKHINEIKTE
+669 PAICKHINEIKTE

-688 FKPYEIKNI
+688 FKPYEIKNV

>member
-1 MERENFLYEE
+1 MERFLYEKL
-11 FDILRK
+11 DVSR
-17 YGQISEISNFIKQGL
+17 EIGAIKEIPNFLKQGL

-161 HSNLFE
+161 HLDLFE

-189 SHHLNGF
+189 SHHVNTF
-196 TKNKNKN
+196 TKK
-203 KDKTKSKKDS
+203 KTKEEKEIQNS
-213 KKDEQK
+213 
-219 HWETSI
+219 WETSI
-225 MNVFYSN
+225 TNAFYSN
-232 KKNILLEF
+232 ENSILLEF
-240 TATLDLDEKVEKKYR
+240 TATADLKDKNVEEKYR

-275 FVNFSINADTWKRTL
+275 FVNFSINTDTWKRTL

-299 RFLFSDCG
+299 KFLFSDCG
-307 QNIKPVIMLKSK
+307 KNIKPVIMLKSK
-319 VIKESRSFYDK
+319 VIKESRSFYDE
-330 FFEKINKLDS
+330 FFEKINKLDN

-379 FVEGKAIIING
+379 FVEEKAIIING

-623 YPNLKSLKEFLSG
+623 YPNLKTLKEFLTG
-636 ENYLGNIAIEFKYA
+636 ENYLGNVVIEFKYA
-650 KGSEITGKDIYREL
+650 KGSEITGKDIYKEL

-669 PVICKHINEIKTE
+669 PAICKHINEIKTE

-864 SEVINKFLDKI
+864 SEAVNKLLEKI

>member
-82 LILYLYEKGYRNFLF
+82 FILYLYEKGYRNFLF

-103 ILEKTKDNFINVLSN
+103 ILEKTKDNFINILSN

-161 HSNLFE
+161 HLDLFE

-189 SHHLNGF
+189 SHHVNTF
-196 TKNKNKN
+196 TKK
-203 KDKTKSKKDS
+203 KTKEEK
-213 KKDEQK
+213 EIQK
-219 HWETSI
+219 SWETSI
-225 MNVFYSN
+225 MNAFYSN
-232 KKNILLEF
+232 KNSILLEF
-240 TATLDLDEKVEKKYR
+240 TATADLKDKNVEEKYR

-275 FVNFSINADTWKRTL
+275 FVNFSINTDTWKRTL

-319 VIKESRSFYDK
+319 VIKESRNFYNE
-330 FFEKINKLDS
+330 FFKKINKLENN
-340 SDFENLPKEDKYLKK
+340 DFENLPKEDKYLKK

-379 FVEGKAIIING
+379 FVEEKAIIING

-471 KRKYDFDLD
+471 KRKYDSDLD
-480 NKYRILETMLFHSI
+480 NKYRILETMFFHSI

-572 AKIENLIGNK
+572 AKTENLIDDK
-582 NEKISDDIEIKKI
+582 NEKNFDNIEIKKI

-600 DYNILSGSA
+600 DYNILSGTA
-609 IYFNELKFNILKEK
+609 IYFNELKFNFLKEK
-623 YPNLKSLKEFLSG
+623 YPNLKTLKEFLTG
-636 ENYLGNIAIEFKYA
+636 ENYLGNIGIEFKYT

-669 PVICKHINEIKTE
+669 PTICKHINEIKIE

-688 FKPYEIKNI
+688 FKPYEIKNV

>member
-1 MERENFLYEE
+1 MERFLYEKL
-11 FDILRK
+11 DVSR
-17 YGQISEISNFIKQGL
+17 EIGAIKEIPNFLKQGL

-55 EKLNKNKQIHT
+55 EKLNKNKQVHT

-97 FVNQTN
+97 FVNQKN
-103 ILEKTKDNFINVLSN
+103 ILEKTKDNFINILSN

-161 HSNLFE
+161 HLDLFE

-189 SHHLNGF
+189 SHHVNTF
-196 TKNKNKN
+196 TKNR
-203 KDKTKSKKDS
+203 TKEEKKI
-213 KKDEQK
+213 QNN
-219 HWETSI
+219 WETSI
-225 MNVFYSN
+225 MNAFYSN
-232 KKNILLEF
+232 KNSILLEF
-240 TATLDLDEKVEKKYR
+240 TATADLKDKNVEEKYR

-275 FVNFSINADTWKRTL
+275 FVNFSINTDTWKRTL

-299 RFLFSDCG
+299 KFLFSDCG

-330 FFEKINKLDS
+330 FFEKINKLDN

-379 FVEGKAIIING
+379 FVEEKAIIING

-436 YDTRSSASYTIKEA
+436 YDTRSSASYSIKEA

-480 NKYRILETMLFHSI
+480 NKYRILETMFFHSI

-512 QEKDMIERK
+512 QEKNMIERK

-526 EFKNTD
+526 KFKNTD

-572 AKIENLIGNK
+572 AKIENLIDNK
-582 NEKISDDIEIKKI
+582 NKKTFDNIEIKKI

-636 ENYLGNIAIEFKYA
+636 ENYLGNVAIEFKYA

-669 PVICKHINEIKTE
+669 PAICKHINEIKTE

-821 LLVDKW
+821 LLKDKW
-827 KEDFLIKIEEK
+827 KEVFLLEIEEK

>member
-32 SKRIELREY
+32 SKRIEMREY

-161 HSNLFE
+161 HLDLFE
-167 NKENAMTG
+167 NKENAMTKN
-175 DDFENNKVVFISDE
+175 DFESNKVVFISDE
-189 SHHLNGF
+189 SHHINTF
-196 TKNKNKN
+196 TKK
-203 KDKTKSKKDS
+203 KTKEEKKIQNS
-213 KKDEQK
+213 
-219 HWETSI
+219 WETSI
-225 MNVFYSN
+225 MNAFYSN
-232 KKNILLEF
+232 KNNILLEF
-240 TATLDLDEKVEKKYR
+240 TATADLKDKNVEEKYR

-260 NYPLKNFRES
+260 NYSLKNFRES

-275 FVNFSINADTWKRTL
+275 FVNFSINTDTWKRTL

-319 VIKESRSFYDK
+319 VIKESRSFYNE

-368 FEFLKESIRDS
+368 FEFLKESIRES
-379 FVEGKAIIING
+379 FVEEKAIIING

-499 ISELKKALIEIGL
+499 ISELKKVLIEIGL

-560 YKVFYPKIKNKN
+560 YKIFYPKIKNKN
-572 AKIENLIGNK
+572 AKIENLIDNK
-582 NEKISDDIEIKKI
+582 NKKTFDNIEIKKI

-600 DYNILSGSA
+600 DYNILSGTA
-609 IYFNELKFNILKEK
+609 IYFNELKFNFLKEK
-623 YPNLKSLKEFLSG
+623 YPNLKTLKEFLTG
-636 ENYLGNIAIEFKYA
+636 ENYLGNIGIEFKYV

-669 PVICKHINEIKTE
+669 PAICKHINEIKIE

-688 FKPYEIKNI
+688 FKPYEIKNV

-778 LALYSFDKGERFEPD
+778 LALYSFDKGEKFEPD

-864 SEVINKFLDKI
+864 SEAVNKLLEKI

>member
-1 MERENFLYEE
+1 MERFLYEKL
-11 FDILRK
+11 DVSR
-17 YGQISEISNFIKQGL
+17 EIGATKEITNFLKQGL
-32 SKRIELREY
+32 SKRIELRKY

-118 KYLFNEDLNYLG
+118 KYLFNEDLNYFG
-130 EKVKINVVDN
+130 EKVKINAVDN
-140 FQRDIF
+140 FQRNVF
-146 KNNNI
+146 ENNNI

-161 HSNLFE
+161 HLDLFE
-167 NKENAMTG
+167 NKENAITG

-189 SHHLNGF
+189 SHHVNTF
-196 TKNKNKN
+196 TKK
-203 KDKTKSKKDS
+203 KTKEEK
-213 KKDEQK
+213 EIQK
-219 HWETSI
+219 SWETSI
-225 MNVFYSN
+225 MNAFYSN
-232 KKNILLEF
+232 KNSILLEF
-240 TATLDLDEKVEKKYR
+240 TATADLKDKNVEEKYR

-275 FVNFSINADTWKRTL
+275 FVNFSINTDAWKRTL

-319 VIKESRSFYDK
+319 VIKESRSFYNE

-379 FVEGKAIIING
+379 FVEEKAIIING

-471 KRKYDFDLD
+471 KRKYDSDLD
-480 NKYRILETMLFHSI
+480 NKYRILETMFFHSI

-512 QEKDMIERK
+512 KEKNMIEIK

-526 EFKNTD
+526 KFKNTD

-548 RENIY
+548 RESVY
-553 EIEEDLK
+553 EIEEDFK
-560 YKVFYPKIKNKN
+560 YKTFYPKIKNKN
-572 AKIENLIGNK
+572 AKIENLIDNK
-582 NEKISDDIEIKKI
+582 NKKIFDNIEIKKI

-623 YPNLKSLKEFLSG
+623 YPNLKTLKEFLTG
-636 ENYLGNIAIEFKYA
+636 ENYLGNVAIEFKYT

-669 PVICKHINEIKTE
+669 PTICKHINEIKIE

-688 FKPYEIKNI
+688 FKPYEIKNV

-793 YLLFIKNKNNDN
+793 YLLFIKNKNDDR
-805 KSEEY
+805 SEEY

-850 LPFFNGKGTKLKEF
+850 LPFFNGKGTKLK
-864 SEVINKFLDKI
+864 

>member
-1 MERENFLYEE
+1 MERFLYEKL
-11 FDILRK
+11 DVSR
-17 YGQISEISNFIKQGL
+17 EIGATKEITNFLKQGL

-82 LILYLYEKGYRNFLF
+82 FILYLYEKGYRNFLF

-103 ILEKTKDNFINVLSN
+103 ILEKTKDNFVNILSS
-118 KYLFNEDLNYLG
+118 KYLFDEDLNYFG
-130 EKVKINVVDN
+130 EKVKINTVDN
-140 FQRDIF
+140 FQRNVF
-146 KNNNI
+146 ENNNI

-161 HSNLFE
+161 HDLFKNKE
-167 NKENAMTG
+167 KENAMTKN
-175 DDFENNKVVFISDE
+175 DFESNKVVFISDE
-189 SHHLNGF
+189 SHHINTF
-196 TKNKNKN
+196 TKK
-203 KDKTKSKKDS
+203 KTKEEK
-213 KKDEQK
+213 EIQK
-219 HWETSI
+219 SWETSI
-225 MNVFYSN
+225 MNAFYSN
-232 KKNILLEF
+232 KNSILLEF
-240 TATLDLDEKVEKKYR
+240 TATADLKDKNVEEKYR

-275 FVNFSINADTWKRTL
+275 FVNFSINTDTWKRTL

-319 VIKESRSFYDK
+319 VIKESRSFYNE

-379 FVEGKAIIING
+379 FVEEKAIIING

-466 EQEKF
+466 EQKKF

-494 DDSKY
+494 DDSIY

-636 ENYLGNIAIEFKYA
+636 ENYLGNVAIEFKYA

-688 FKPYEIKNI
+688 FKPYEIKNV

-793 YLLFIKNKNNDN
+793 YLLLIKNKNNDN

-864 SEVINKFLDKI
+864 SEVINKFLDRI

>member
-1 MERENFLYEE
+1 MERFLYEKL
-11 FDILRK
+11 DVSR
-17 YGQISEISNFIKQGL
+17 EIGAIKEIPNFLKQGL

-55 EKLNKNKQIHT
+55 EKFNKNKQIHT

-103 ILEKTKDNFINVLSN
+103 ILEKTKDNFINILSS
-118 KYLFNEDLNYLG
+118 KYLFDEDLNYFG
-130 EKVKINVVDN
+130 EKVKINAVDN
-140 FQRDIF
+140 FQRNVF
-146 KNNNI
+146 ENNNI

-161 HSNLFE
+161 HDLFKNKE
-167 NKENAMTG
+167 KENAMTKN
-175 DDFENNKVVFISDE
+175 DFESNKVVFISDE
-189 SHHLNGF
+189 SHHINTF
-196 TKNKNKN
+196 TKK
-203 KDKTKSKKDS
+203 KTKEEKKIQNS
-213 KKDEQK
+213 
-219 HWETSI
+219 WETSI
-225 MNVFYSN
+225 TDAFNSN
-232 KKNILLEF
+232 ENSVLLEF
-240 TATLDLDEKVEKKYR
+240 TATADLKDKNVEEKYR

-275 FVNFSINADTWKRTL
+275 FVNFSINTDTWKRTL

-319 VIKESRSFYDK
+319 VIKESRNFYNE
-330 FFEKINKLDS
+330 FFKKINKLENN
-340 SDFENLPKEDKYLKK
+340 DFENLPKEDKYLKK
-355 ALDYFRDKDKNKT
+355 ALDYFREKDKNKT
-368 FEFLKESIRDS
+368 FEFLKESIKDS
-379 FVEGKAIIING
+379 FIEEKSIIING
-390 NEDNNVEKQLLLN
+390 KEDDNTEKRLLLN

-410 NKRIIFAVDMLNEGW
+410 NKRLIFTVDMLNEGW

-436 YDTRSSASYTIKEA
+436 YDTRSSAKYTITEA

-480 NKYRILETMLFHSI
+480 NKYRILETMFFHSI

-512 QEKDMIERK
+512 QEKNMIERK
-521 YILKD
+521 YILKA

-537 YVFSNSRIEKT
+537 YIFSNSRIEKT
-548 RENIY
+548 RESIY

-572 AKIENLIGNK
+572 AKIENLIDNK
-582 NEKISDDIEIKKI
+582 NKKIFDNIEIKKI

-623 YPNLKSLKEFLSG
+623 YPNLKTLKEFLTG
-636 ENYLGNIAIEFKYA
+636 ENYLGNVAIEFKYT

-669 PVICKHINEIKTE
+669 PTICKHINEIKIE

-688 FKPYEIKNI
+688 FKPYEIKNV

-793 YLLFIKNKNNDN
+793 YLLFIKDKNDD

-864 SEVINKFLDKI
+864 SEVINKFLDQI

>member
-1 MERENFLYEE
+1 MERFLYEKL
-11 FDILRK
+11 DVSR
-17 YGQISEISNFIKQGL
+17 EIGAIKEIPNFLKQGL

-130 EKVKINVVDN
+130 EKVKINAVDN

-161 HSNLFE
+161 HLDLFE

-275 FVNFSINADTWKRTL
+275 FVNFSINTDTWKRTL

-379 FVEGKAIIING
+379 FVEEKAIIING

-636 ENYLGNIAIEFKYA
+636 ENYLGNVAIEFKYA

>member
-1 MERENFLYEE
+1 MERFLYEKL
-11 FDILRK
+11 DVSR
-17 YGQISEISNFIKQGL
+17 EIGAIKEIPNFLKQGL

-97 FVNQTN
+97 FVKQTN

-130 EKVKINVVDN
+130 GKVKINVVDN
-140 FQRDIF
+140 FQRNVF
-146 KNNNI
+146 ENNNI
-151 NICFTTIQKL
+151 NICFTTTSQL
-161 HSNLFE
+161 HLDLSKT
-167 NKENAMTG
+167 KENTMTG
-175 DDFENNKVVFISDE
+175 DDFKDNEVVFISDE
-189 SHHLNGF
+189 SHHLNAF
-196 TKNKNKN
+196 TKNKNKSE
-203 KDKTKSKKDS
+203 DKKKS

-219 HWETSI
+219 HWETSV
-225 MNVFYSN
+225 MNIFNSN

-240 TATLDLDEKVEKKYR
+240 TATVDLKDEEIEKKYKN
-255 DKIIY
+255 KIIY
-260 NYPLKNFRES
+260 NYPLKNFKES

-275 FVNFSINADTWKRTL
+275 FANFSINTDAWKRTL

-299 RFLFSDCG
+299 KFLFSDCG

-319 VIKESRSFYDK
+319 VIKKSRSFYNE
-330 FFEKINKLDS
+330 FFEKINKLDN

-355 ALDYFRDKDKNKT
+355 ALDYFREKDKNNT
-368 FEFLKESIRDS
+368 FEFLKESLKDS
-379 FVEGKAIIING
+379 FVEEKAIIIDG
-390 NEDNNVEKQLLLN
+390 KEDDNTEKQLLLN
-403 SLEDKKN
+403 SLEDKRN

-436 YDTRSSASYTIKEA
+436 YDTRSSAKYTTAEA

-480 NKYRILETMLFHSI
+480 NKYRILETMFFHSI

-512 QEKDMIERK
+512 QEKNMIERK

-526 EFKNTD
+526 KFKNTD

-560 YKVFYPKIKNKN
+560 YKIFYPKIKNKN
-572 AKIENLIGNK
+572 AKIENLIDNK
-582 NEKISDDIEIKKI
+582 NEKISDNIEIKKI

-623 YPNLKSLKEFLSG
+623 YPNLKTLKEFLTG
-636 ENYLGNIAIEFKYA
+636 ENYLGNVVIEFKYA
-650 KGSEITGKDIYREL
+650 KGSEITGKDIYKEL

-669 PVICKHINEIKTE
+669 PAICKHINEIKTE

-688 FKPYEIKNI
+688 FEPYKIKDV

-704 LSSVNNEGKGESQIE
+704 LSKISSDGKGESQIK
-719 TSNNELKLDLSMENW
+719 TSSSEFKLDLSAEDW
-734 YVYNDNYGTTEEK
+734 YVYDDNYGTTEEK
-747 KFVKYF
+747 SFIKYF
-753 KNEIKPKLDEK
+753 KTEIKPKLDKK
-764 NFEYYVIRNERFSE
+764 NLEYYVIRNERFSE
-778 LALYSFDKGERFEPD
+778 LAIYSFDKGKRFEPD
-793 YLLFIKNKNNDN
+793 YLLFIKNKTLDEGKN
-805 KSEEY
+805 KEY
-810 QIYAEPKGEQL
+810 QIYAEPKGKPF
-821 LLVDKW
+821 LVDDEW
-827 KEDFLIKIEEK
+827 KEGFLLEIEGK
-838 QKTMKNNHKIIG
+838 QKTTKNNHKIIG

-864 SEVINKFLDKI
+864 SEAVNKLLEKI

>member
-1 MERENFLYEE
+1 MERFLYEKL
-11 FDILRK
+11 DVSR
-17 YGQISEISNFIKQGL
+17 EIGAIKEIPNFLKQGL

-103 ILEKTKDNFINVLSN
+103 ILEKTKDNFVNTLSG
-118 KYLFNEDLNYLG
+118 KYLFDEELNYLG

-161 HSNLFE
+161 HLDLFE
-167 NKENAMTG
+167 NKENAMTR

-189 SHHLNGF
+189 SHHLNTF
-196 TKNKNKN
+196 TKNIAKEEKEIQNN
-203 KDKTKSKKDS
+203 
-213 KKDEQK
+213 
-219 HWETSI
+219 WETSI
-225 MNVFYSN
+225 MNAFYSN
-232 KKNILLEF
+232 KNSILLEF
-240 TATLDLDEKVEKKYR
+240 TATADLKDKNVEKKYR

-275 FVNFSINADTWKRTL
+275 FVNFSINTDTWKRTL

-319 VIKESRSFYDK
+319 VIKESRNFYNE
-330 FFEKINKLDS
+330 FFKKINKLENN
-340 SDFENLPKEDKYLKK
+340 DFENLPKEDKYLKK
-355 ALDYFRDKDKNKT
+355 ALDYFREKDKNKT
-368 FEFLKESIRDS
+368 FEFLGGSIKDS
-379 FVEGKAIIING
+379 FIEEKSIIING
-390 NEDNNVEKQLLLN
+390 KEDDNTEKQLLLN

-410 NKRIIFAVDMLNEGW
+410 NKRLIFAVDMLNEGW

-436 YDTRSSASYTIKEA
+436 YDTRSSAKYTITEA

-471 KRKYDFDLD
+471 KRKYDSDLD
-480 NKYRILETMLFHSI
+480 NKYRILETMFFHSI

-512 QEKDMIERK
+512 QEKNMIERK

-548 RENIY
+548 RESIY

-572 AKIENLIGNK
+572 AKIENLIDNK
-582 NEKISDDIEIKKI
+582 NEKISDNIEIKKI

-600 DYNILSGSA
+600 DYNILSGTA
-609 IYFNELKFNILKEK
+609 IYFNELKFNVLKEK
-623 YPNLKSLKEFLSG
+623 YPNLKTLKEFLTA
-636 ENYLGNIAIEFKYA
+636 ENYLGNVAIEFKYT

-669 PVICKHINEIKTE
+669 PAICKHINEIKIE

-688 FKPYEIKNI
+688 FKPYEIKNV

-704 LSSVNNEGKGESQIE
+704 LSSINNEGKGESQIE
-719 TSNNELKLDLSMENW
+719 TSNNELKLDLSTENW

-864 SEVINKFLDKI
+864 SEVINKFLDQI

>member
-1 MERENFLYEE
+1 MRKKLPIGISDFKEVMTENYYYFDKTELLENLFVEKAKIKLFTRPRRFGKTLNMSMLKYF
-11 FDILRK
+11 FDIKEKDENRELFK
-17 YGQISEISNFIKQGL
+17 NLKISKSKFFEKQG
-32 SKRIELREY
+32 SAPVISISFRNYSEKNW
-41 QKEAFENFITYFEN
+41 ENGF
-55 EKLNKNKQIHT
+55 
-66 LFHMATGSGK
+66 K
-76 TVIMAG
+76 TI
-82 LILYLYEKGYRNFLF
+82 K
-97 FVNQTN
+97 
-103 ILEKTKDNFINVLSN
+103 
-118 KYLFNEDLNYLG
+118 
-130 EKVKINVVDN
+130 
-140 FQRDIF
+140 
-146 KNNNI
+146 
-151 NICFTTIQKL
+151 TTI
-161 HSNLFE
+161 
-167 NKENAMTG
+167 A
-175 DDFENNKVVFISDE
+175 DI
-189 SHHLNGF
+189 
-196 TKNKNKN
+196 
-203 KDKTKSKKDS
+203 
-213 KKDEQK
+213 
-219 HWETSI
+219 
-225 MNVFYSN
+225 YA
-232 KKNILLEF
+232 EF
-240 TATLDLDEKVEKKYR
+240 K
-255 DKIIY
+255 
-260 NYPLKNFRES
+260 F
-270 GYTKD
+270 
-275 FVNFSINADTWKRTL
+275 L

-299 RFLFSDCG
+299 KFLFSDCG

-319 VIKESRSFYDK
+319 VIKESRSFYNE

-379 FVEGKAIIING
+379 FVEEKAIIING

-499 ISELKKALIEIGL
+499 ISELKKVLIEIGL

-572 AKIENLIGNK
+572 AKIENLIDNK
-582 NEKISDDIEIKKI
+582 NKKTFDNIEIKKI

-623 YPNLKSLKEFLSG
+623 YPNLKTLKEFLTG
-636 ENYLGNIAIEFKYA
+636 ENYLGNVAIEFKYT

-669 PVICKHINEIKTE
+669 PAICKHINEIKTE

-864 SEVINKFLDKI
+864 SEAVNKLLEKI

>member
-1 MERENFLYEE
+1 MERFLYEKL
-11 FDILRK
+11 DVSR
-17 YGQISEISNFIKQGL
+17 EIGATKEITNFLKQGL

-103 ILEKTKDNFINVLSN
+103 ILEKTKDNFINILSS
-118 KYLFNEDLNYLG
+118 KYLFDEDLNYLG
-130 EKVKINVVDN
+130 EKVKINAVDN
-140 FQRDIF
+140 FQREVF

-161 HSNLFE
+161 HSDLFE
-167 NKENAMTG
+167 NKENAMTKN
-175 DDFENNKVVFISDE
+175 DFESNKVVFISDE
-189 SHHLNGF
+189 SHHINTF
-196 TKNKNKN
+196 TKK
-203 KDKTKSKKDS
+203 KTKEEKEIQNS
-213 KKDEQK
+213 
-219 HWETSI
+219 WETSI
-225 MNVFYSN
+225 TNAFNSN
-232 KKNILLEF
+232 ENSVLLEF
-240 TATLDLDEKVEKKYR
+240 TATADLKDKNVEEKYR

-275 FVNFSINADTWKRTL
+275 FVNFSINTDTWKRTL

-319 VIKESRSFYDK
+319 VIKESRSFYDE

-379 FVEGKAIIING
+379 FVEEKAIIING

-471 KRKYDFDLD
+471 KRKYDSDLD
-480 NKYRILETMLFHSI
+480 NKYRILETMFFHSI

-499 ISELKKALIEIGL
+499 IYELKKALIEIGL

-560 YKVFYPKIKNKN
+560 YKVFYPKIKSKN
-572 AKIENLIGNK
+572 VKIENLIDNK
-582 NEKISDDIEIKKI
+582 NEKISDNIEIKKI

-600 DYNILSGSA
+600 DYNILSGTA
-609 IYFNELKFNILKEK
+609 IYFNELKFNFLKEK
-623 YPNLKSLKEFLSG
+623 YPNLKTLKEFLTG
-636 ENYLGNIAIEFKYA
+636 ENYLGNIGIEFKYV

-669 PVICKHINEIKTE
+669 PAICKHINEIKIE

-688 FKPYEIKNI
+688 FKPYEIKNV

>member
-1 MERENFLYEE
+1 MERFLYEKL
-11 FDILRK
+11 DVSR
-17 YGQISEISNFIKQGL
+17 EIGAIKEIPNFLKQGL

-161 HSNLFE
+161 HLDLFE

-189 SHHLNGF
+189 SHHVNTF
-196 TKNKNKN
+196 TKK
-203 KDKTKSKKDS
+203 KTKEEK
-213 KKDEQK
+213 EIQK
-219 HWETSI
+219 SWETSI
-225 MNVFYSN
+225 MNAFYSN
-232 KKNILLEF
+232 KNNILLEF
-240 TATLDLDEKVEKKYR
+240 TATADLKDKNVEEKYR

-275 FVNFSINADTWKRTL
+275 FVNFSINTDTWKRTL

-299 RFLFSDCG
+299 KFLFSDCG

-319 VIKESRSFYDK
+319 VIKESRSFYDE

-379 FVEGKAIIING
+379 FVEEKAIIING

-436 YDTRSSASYTIKEA
+436 YDTRSSTSYTIKEA

-471 KRKYDFDLD
+471 KRKYDSDLD
-480 NKYRILETMLFHSI
+480 NKYRILETMFFHSI

-512 QEKDMIERK
+512 QEKNMIERK
-521 YILKD
+521 YILKA

-537 YVFSNSRIEKT
+537 YIFSNSRIEKT

-560 YKVFYPKIKNKN
+560 YKVFYPKIKSKN
-572 AKIENLIGNK
+572 VKIENLIDNK
-582 NEKISDDIEIKKI
+582 NEKISDNIEIKKI

-600 DYNILSGSA
+600 DYNILSGTA
-609 IYFNELKFNILKEK
+609 IYFNELKFNFLKEK
-623 YPNLKSLKEFLSG
+623 YPNLKTLKEFLTG
-636 ENYLGNIAIEFKYA
+636 ENYLGNIGIEFKYV

-669 PVICKHINEIKTE
+669 PAICKHINEIKIE

-688 FKPYEIKNI
+688 FKPYEIKNV

-719 TSNNELKLDLSMENW
+719 TSNNELKLDLSMEN
-734 YVYNDNYGTTEEK
+734 
-747 KFVKYF
+747 
-753 KNEIKPKLDEK
+753 
-764 NFEYYVIRNERFSE
+764 
-778 LALYSFDKGERFEPD
+778 
-793 YLLFIKNKNNDN
+793 
-805 KSEEY
+805 
-810 QIYAEPKGEQL
+810 
-821 LLVDKW
+821 
-827 KEDFLIKIEEK
+827 
-838 QKTMKNNHKIIG
+838 
-850 LPFFNGKGTKLKEF
+850 
-864 SEVINKFLDKI
+864 

>member
-1 MERENFLYEE
+1 
-11 FDILRK
+11 
-17 YGQISEISNFIKQGL
+17 
-32 SKRIELREY
+32 
-41 QKEAFENFITYFEN
+41 
-55 EKLNKNKQIHT
+55 
-66 LFHMATGSGK
+66 
-76 TVIMAG
+76 
-82 LILYLYEKGYRNFLF
+82 
-97 FVNQTN
+97 
-103 ILEKTKDNFINVLSN
+103 
-118 KYLFNEDLNYLG
+118 
-130 EKVKINVVDN
+130 
-140 FQRDIF
+140 
-146 KNNNI
+146 
-151 NICFTTIQKL
+151 
-161 HSNLFE
+161 
-167 NKENAMTG
+167 
-175 DDFENNKVVFISDE
+175 
-189 SHHLNGF
+189 
-196 TKNKNKN
+196 
-203 KDKTKSKKDS
+203 
-213 KKDEQK
+213 
-219 HWETSI
+219 
-225 MNVFYSN
+225 
-232 KKNILLEF
+232 
-240 TATLDLDEKVEKKYR
+240 
-255 DKIIY
+255 
-260 NYPLKNFRES
+260 
-270 GYTKD
+270 
-275 FVNFSINADTWKRTL
+275 
-290 IALILSEYR
+290 
-299 RFLFSDCG
+299 
-307 QNIKPVIMLKSK
+307 MLKSK
-319 VIKESRSFYDK
+319 VIKESRSFYNE

-436 YDTRSSASYTIKEA
+436 YDTRSSRSYTIKEA

-480 NKYRILETMLFHSI
+480 NKYRILETMFFHSI

-512 QEKDMIERK
+512 QEKNMIERK

-526 EFKNTD
+526 KFKNTD

-548 RENIY
+548 RKNIY

-582 NEKISDDIEIKKI
+582 NKKISDDIEIKKI

-600 DYNILSGSA
+600 DYNILSGTA
-609 IYFNELKFNILKEK
+609 IYFNELKFNFLKEK
-623 YPNLKSLKEFLSG
+623 YPNLKTLKEFLTG
-636 ENYLGNIAIEFKYA
+636 ENYLGNIGIEFKYV

-669 PVICKHINEIKTE
+669 PAICKHINEIKIE

-688 FKPYEIKNI
+688 FKSYEIKNV

>member
-1 MERENFLYEE
+1 MERFLYEKL
-11 FDILRK
+11 DVSR
-17 YGQISEISNFIKQGL
+17 EIGAIKEIPNFLKQGL

-55 EKLNKNKQIHT
+55 EKLNKNKQVHT

-161 HSNLFE
+161 HLDLFE

-189 SHHLNGF
+189 SHHVNTF
-196 TKNKNKN
+196 TKK
-203 KDKTKSKKDS
+203 KTKEEK
-213 KKDEQK
+213 EIQK
-219 HWETSI
+219 SWETSI
-225 MNVFYSN
+225 MNAFYSN
-232 KKNILLEF
+232 KNNILLEF
-240 TATLDLDEKVEKKYR
+240 TATADLKDKNVEEKYR

-275 FVNFSINADTWKRTL
+275 FVNFSINTDTWKRTL

-299 RFLFSDCG
+299 KFLFSDCG

-319 VIKESRSFYDK
+319 VIKESRSFYDE

-379 FVEGKAIIING
+379 FVEEKAIIING

-471 KRKYDFDLD
+471 KRKYDSDLD
-480 NKYRILETMLFHSI
+480 NKYRILETMFFHSI

-537 YVFSNSRIEKT
+537 YIFSNSRIEKT

-560 YKVFYPKIKNKN
+560 YKVFYPKIKSKN
-572 AKIENLIGNK
+572 VKIENLIDNK
-582 NEKISDDIEIKKI
+582 NEKISDNIEIKKI

-600 DYNILSGSA
+600 DYNILSGTA
-609 IYFNELKFNILKEK
+609 IYFNELKFNFLKEK
-623 YPNLKSLKEFLSG
+623 YPNLKTLKEFLTG
-636 ENYLGNIAIEFKYA
+636 ENYLGNIGIEFKYV

-669 PVICKHINEIKTE
+669 LAICKHINEIKIE

-688 FKPYEIKNI
+688 FKPYEIKNV

>member
-1 MERENFLYEE
+1 MERFLYEKL
-11 FDILRK
+11 DVSR
-17 YGQISEISNFIKQGL
+17 EIGAIKEIPNFLKQGL

-161 HSNLFE
+161 HLDLFE

-189 SHHLNGF
+189 SHHVNTF
-196 TKNKNKN
+196 TKK
-203 KDKTKSKKDS
+203 KTKEEK
-213 KKDEQK
+213 EIQK
-219 HWETSI
+219 SWETSI
-225 MNVFYSN
+225 MNAFYSN
-232 KKNILLEF
+232 KNNILLEF
-240 TATLDLDEKVEKKYR
+240 TATADLKDKNVEEKYR

-275 FVNFSINADTWKRTL
+275 FVNFSINTDTWKRTL

-299 RFLFSDCG
+299 KFLFSDCG

-319 VIKESRSFYDK
+319 VIKESRSFYDE
-330 FFEKINKLDS
+330 FFEKINKLDN

-379 FVEGKAIIING
+379 FVEENAIIING

-466 EQEKF
+466 EQKKF

-582 NEKISDDIEIKKI
+582 NEKVSDDIEIKKI

-636 ENYLGNIAIEFKYA
+636 KNYLGNVAIEFKYA

-821 LLVDKW
+821 LLKDKW
-827 KEDFLIKIEEK
+827 KEGFLLEIEEK

-864 SEVINKFLDKI
+864 SEAVNKLLEKI